1 MAQFA
6 RYWGD
11 CPFRRY
17 LATNE
22 IAAAFDGFET
32 LRLGE
37 DVSWSDNLS
46 RALAAIEEDYV
57 LLFLEDLILK
67 APVDRRLLTAAMEW
81 ARANLPDHLRLNA
94 SERPDER
101 VNSRLGRIRE
111 GSHYRTSTVL
121 TLWKKSVL
129 SALLRPG
136 ESAWQFELVGSA
148 RSDAYPRFY
157 STYADCFPVINCVI
171 KGKWR
176 PSAVRALAAQGV
188 SVDLAAR
195 APMTRGQDL
204 AFRARELRSR
214 VFKLV
219 PMRYRRSVR
228 SCFYRR
234 RR

>member
-22 IAAAFDGFET
+22 IAAEFDGFET

-37 DVSWSDNLS
+37 DLSWSDNLS
-46 RALAAIEEDYV
+46 RALASIEEDYV

-67 APVDRRLLTAAMEW
+67 APVDRSLLSTAMEW

-94 SERPDER
+94 SERPDEQ
-101 VNSRLGRIRE
+101 VNSWLGRIRE

-121 TLWKKSVL
+121 TLWKKEIL
-129 SALLRPG
+129 SALLKPG
-136 ESAWQFELVGSA
+136 ESAWQFELVGSG

-176 PSAVRALAAQGV
+176 RSAVQALAAQGV
-188 SVDLAAR
+188 AVDLAAR
-195 APMTRGQDL
+195 ARMTRREDL
-204 AFRARELRSR
+204 AFKARELRSR

-219 PMRYRRSVR
+219 PMRYRRRVR
-228 SCFYRR
+228 SCFY
-234 RR
+234 